1 MQQPVS
7 ITKILLKLEEENV
20 TLPLLTNGRY
30 NMKEVYDFIDTVLGK
45 LTTEQIAEVL
55 RVPHHRIIYLITKRK
70 EKNV

>member
-7 ITKILLKLEEENV
+7 ITKILSKLEEENV
-20 TLPLLTNGRY
+20 TLPTLMNGRY
-30 NMKEVYDFIDTVLGK
+30 SMKEVYDFIDTVLGK

-55 RVPHHRIIYLITKRK
+55 CVPHHRIIYLITKRK